1 MATFIPKT
9 RTPNSKLR
17 LYEHINIFCDTD
29 FSLTT
34 KIFRSCKRTPLQ
46 GLYIV
51 KLYNEKHEEK
61 EVNVYEQLEEKIQE
75 MIKASNKENEQLIN
89 ENNNRI
95 EILNEKMEK
104 MFESGL
110 FGRFEKKK

>member
-1 MATFIPKT
+1 
-9 RTPNSKLR
+9 
-17 LYEHINIFCDTD
+17 
-29 FSLTT
+29 
-34 KIFRSCKRTPLQ
+34 
-46 GLYIV
+46 
-51 KLYNEKHEEK
+51 
-61 EVNVYEQLEEKIQE
+61 VNVYEQLEEKIQE